1 MNKFLKA
8 LALVLGLGLISINT
22 QAAVI
27 VTPKI
32 LVHSSSKQAVGHD
45 KWFASCKYAESDV
58 IPEGFG
64 CDINGKVISIT
75 DLAESKNLNI
85 SRLKA
90 YKHKNI
96 FTGNV
101 TVFIEEIR

>member
-1 MNKFLKA
+1 MNKLLKA
-8 LALVLGLGLISINT
+8 LILGLGLVSLSAN
-22 QAAVI
+22 AVVI
-27 VTPKI
+27 ATPKI
-32 LVHSSSKQAVGHD
+32 LVHSTSKQTASAD
-45 KWFASCKYAESDV
+45 KWFASCAYAESDV

-64 CDINGKVISIT
+64 CKINGEVISIT
-75 DLAESKNLNI
+75 DLAKRKNLNV
-85 SRLKA
+85 SGLRA